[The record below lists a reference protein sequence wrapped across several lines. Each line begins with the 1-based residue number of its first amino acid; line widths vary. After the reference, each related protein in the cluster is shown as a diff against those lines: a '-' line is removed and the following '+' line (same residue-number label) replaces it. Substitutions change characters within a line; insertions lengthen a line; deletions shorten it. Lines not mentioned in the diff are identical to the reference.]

1 MSTGTVTFKDGA
13 TIIALNVTLVGNR
26 ATFTTNALTVGSHAI
41 TAVYNGDAK
50 FNGSTS
56 SALNQMVA
64 KANSQIRIASSD
76 KSSNYGQS
84 VTLTATVSG
93 GSGTPTGTVT
103 FKDGATIIA
112 LNVTLVGN
120 KATFTTNTLTVGSHA
135 ITAVYNSDANF
146 SASTSS
152 TLSQVVAKAGTSTRL
167 TSSLNPS
174 RSGNSVTFT
183 VTVSTSVLG
192 LGAPTGTVTFRDEG
206 RTLGTVAL
214 NGSGKAIYTIAS
226 LSRGTHWISAVYSG
240 NGNFSDSLG
249 VLLQQVNR

>member
-1 MSTGTVTFKDGA
+1 M
-13 TIIALNVTLVGNR
+13 NR
-26 ATFTTNALTVGSHAI
+26 AEDLLNPTQADQFGQASAALLSQGSQ
-41 TAVYNGDAK
+41 
-50 FNGSTS
+50 
-56 SALNQMVA
+56 AL
-64 KANSQIRIASSD
+64 
-76 KSSNYGQS
+76 
-84 VTLTATVSG
+84 
-93 GSGTPTGTVT
+93 P
-103 FKDGATIIA
+103 
-112 LNVTLVGN
+112 
-120 KATFTTNTLTVGSHA
+120 
-135 ITAVYNSDANF
+135 
-146 SASTSS
+146 ASTSS

-240 NGNFSDSLG
+240 NGNFSDSLD